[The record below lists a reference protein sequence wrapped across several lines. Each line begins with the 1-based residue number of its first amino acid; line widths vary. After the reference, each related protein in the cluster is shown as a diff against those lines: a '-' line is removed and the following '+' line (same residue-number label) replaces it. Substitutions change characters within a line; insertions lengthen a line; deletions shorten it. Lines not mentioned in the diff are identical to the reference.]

1 MDRKAEE
8 RSQSVLTNV
17 CVCVWWGVGGVGWN
31 YQARNPLS
39 YIFIWEFYTYSF
51 LFTFWFNVLNSVFY
65 IFFKTFD
72 GKSYDS
78 HPFSFQNGRRQ
89 MPLTHS
95 RLLNDCISQFVLSS
109 NFFFACC
116 FALFCVVFCL
126 FVLFFAC
133 LCCFCFCFVLF
144 LKKHLTWPD
153 YRLFY
158 ENIWFLPSMSY
169 TSWFWINEVI

>member
-8 RSQSVLTNV
+8 RFQSVLTNV

-31 YQARNPLS
+31 YQARNRLS

-78 HPFSFQNGRRQ
+78 HPFSFQSGRRQ

-126 FVLFFAC
+126 FVLFLLL
-133 LCCFCFCFVLF
+133 LCFIS
-144 LKKHLTWPD
+144 KEAPKLT
-153 YRLFY
+153 RLSTF
-158 ENIWFLPSMSY
+158 
-169 TSWFWINEVI
+169 SWKYMIPT